1 MISLIEKLLAKSQK
15 LNNIK
20 EARVDSFREGG
31 EEPELRNRLRCAI
44 ARFSEQCCMPAAVS
58 LEI

>member
-1 MISLIEKLLAKSQK
+1 MRSLIEKLLAKSQR
-15 LNNIK
+15 LDNSK
-20 EARVDSFREGG
+20 EAKVDSSREGG
-31 EEPELRNRLRCAI
+31 EEPERRNRLRCAI